1 MPTEKL
7 PRRFGSYLL
16 TAALGEDALGRQF
29 RARRIGESPGFVR
42 LRMLDAAELSGDA
55 LFDAIEANGEVHGF
69 LKNPAV
75 ARGVEMD
82 AAEGV
87 PFLAWNEPNGRTLA
101 DLHEKCRA
109 LGHRV
114 PVEHALLIAEK
125 VATALDHAYNTT
137 IDGDRTLHGLVW
149 PGFVALSDD
158 GDIRLAG
165 FGLASGV
172 LPGIDRPR
180 LSNEIGAYLA
190 EEERRSGVVGR
201 NSDVFSV
208 GVLLLELLTGQP
220 PPPDAF
226 AFVKGVAGG
235 GPPPLQPE
243 ILSLLR
249 MTLAPSEG
257 RYQSSGDL
265 RRELGKLLFSG
276 PYSPS
281 TFNLAYFLNDQFR
294 DEIEAETRARKRE
307 SALETGVAAGRPA
320 APAIDTEAVQAE
332 PAPAVS
338 GPSTPALP
346 IPPPAATR
354 LSLPST
360 DPQIIVAEPPRRS
373 RAPARLVGG
382 LLAALAVA
390 GGIYVVSRKSPDSP
404 ALRADRAPTPAP
416 TRTLLPEL
424 QTTPSGPTTGMTEE
438 QFRDEVTR
446 RVALET
452 QRLEAEMRARSAP
465 TPLRLSGGPVERPTT
480 PLASLIVAP
489 PPTPRPSPTAAPVV
503 AALAVVVPPPV
514 SSPEAER
521 PEPTTLPETAEPPRP
536 EAREGSLVSIEE
548 IDAPPKIATLVKPT
562 YPPLALK
569 ARIGGIVVLR
579 VLVSEKGLPLE
590 VQVARKA
597 PAGLDDAAIAAVR
610 RWTFTPAMKDGVPV
624 QTWLMVP
631 IPFEP

>member
-16 TAALGEDALGRQF
+16 TATLGEDALGREY
-29 RARRIGESPGFVR
+29 RARREGESPGFVR
-42 LRMLDAAELSGDA
+42 LRMLDTPELSGDA

-82 AAEGV
+82 AVEGV

-101 DLHEKCRA
+101 DLNRKSRA
-109 LGHRV
+109 LGHRI
-114 PVEHALLIAEK
+114 PTEHALLIAEK

-149 PGFVALSDD
+149 PGLIAISDD

-165 FGLASGV
+165 FGLAAGV
-172 LPGIDRPR
+172 LPAIDRPR
-180 LSNEIGAYLA
+180 LAEEIGPYLA
-190 EEERRSGVVGR
+190 EEERRTGTVGR

-220 PPPDAF
+220 PPADPIG
-226 AFVKGVAGG
+226 FVKGVAG

-249 MTLAPSEG
+249 MTLGPAES
-257 RYQSSGDL
+257 RYGSSGDL

-294 DEIEAETRARKRE
+294 DEIEVETRARKRE
-307 SALETGVAAGRPA
+307 AALEAGGGAGRVAPPA
-320 APAIDTEAVQAE
+320 AEAASEPVRVVPLPVTPIPPSASARRQPPPPVPEIAPAE
-332 PAPAVS
+332 PARRPRIS
-338 GPSTPALP
+338 GG
-346 IPPPAATR
+346 
-354 LSLPST
+354 
-360 DPQIIVAEPPRRS
+360 
-373 RAPARLVGG
+373 LVGG
-382 LLAALAVA
+382 LLAAIAVA
-390 GGIYVVSRKSPDSP
+390 GGIYAISRKTP
-404 ALRADRAPTPAP
+404 AASAVLGADPEPTPAP

-438 QFRDEVTR
+438 QFRDEVSR

-452 QRLEAEMRARSAP
+452 QRLEAELRARAAP
-465 TPLRLSGGPVERPTT
+465 TPARLSGGPVERPAT
-480 PLASLIVAP
+480 PLTALIVAAAPTPRPTPAYPEVVASVAVVAP
-489 PPTPRPSPTAAPVV
+489 PPAPTPEPERPAPTAIPEPAEAPRP
-503 AALAVVVPPPV
+503 AV
-514 SSPEAER
+514 
-521 PEPTTLPETAEPPRP
+521 
-536 EAREGSLVSIEE
+536 REGSLVSIEE
-548 IDAPPKIATLVKPT
+548 LDAPPKIATLVKPV

-569 ARIGGIVVLR
+569 ARIGGTVVLR
-579 VLVSEKGLPLE
+579 ILVSEKGLPLD

-597 PAGLDDAAIAAVR
+597 PGGLDEAAAAAVR

-624 QTWLMVP
+624 RTWLMVP